1 MENKVLEKNLAH
13 IAQYD
18 KELSDKILMTEF
30 EKSNLQLLKT
40 NTGEY
45 NLALDGY
52 ELHSA
57 GGAEEESYKIANS
70 INYDDNSLVIVYGLG
85 LGYLADSIAKRCENA
100 KIIIYEPNIEL
111 VKFVLSIAQIDALY
125 KNNVFL
131 SADKLQYSKL
141 LEKFLTPETTLSI
154 SFLNSY
160 NQLFKDDIKETFQLA
175 QDILSEII
183 GNKNTYLKYA
193 FYSCD
198 ITFVNMAKLIKS
210 PMIQDLKDIYK
221 GKTALIMCAG
231 PSLEENIELIK
242 QNKDKFVTFA
252 LNPTLK
258 LLKKH
263 DFVPD
268 FIVNVDAV
276 DNSIQFSDIDF
287 LDKVY
292 YISDISTNPKTIYLT
307 YKNHFFFISQNNFF
321 NHWIRECF
329 DIEENL
335 KSLGTSSHT
344 AFQSALL
351 MGFSKIIFTGQD
363 LAYKDE
369 KCYSS
374 GSQYGM
380 LRCVFNNEKQKYEII
395 ASDMNEFKN
404 AYRLDWMN
412 DRQVEEGSIKF
423 LEKLN
428 KNLRT
433 VKGKDGNLVPTKADY
448 LVFIKIFEREAE
460 NIKNVELINCSN
472 GADIKGYKNMNLS
485 DVLSELENI
494 EKLDLS
500 AIKHEYHF
508 EKFLLKADILQKN
521 LEEMRILAENTLSTI
536 QKISDELENK
546 KKITA
551 NIVELLKLYRDIYK
565 EILVKFEDKDINSLL
580 AFCMYDIKKVMS
592 SNFLTD
598 EKALMDALK
607 NILNYF
613 TIMKQ
618 SIGYYSQHLADAKA
632 LVL

>member
-1 MENKVLEKNLAH
+1 
-13 IAQYD
+13 
-18 KELSDKILMTEF
+18 
-30 EKSNLQLLKT
+30 
-40 NTGEY
+40 
-45 NLALDGY
+45 
-52 ELHSA
+52 
-57 GGAEEESYKIANS
+57 
-70 INYDDNSLVIVYGLG
+70 
-85 LGYLADSIAKRCENA
+85 
-100 KIIIYEPNIEL
+100 
-111 VKFVLSIAQIDALY
+111 
-125 KNNVFL
+125 
-131 SADKLQYSKL
+131 
-141 LEKFLTPETTLSI
+141 
-154 SFLNSY
+154 
-160 NQLFKDDIKETFQLA
+160 
-175 QDILSEII
+175 
-183 GNKNTYLKYA
+183 
-193 FYSCD
+193 
-198 ITFVNMAKLIKS
+198 
-210 PMIQDLKDIYK
+210 
-221 GKTALIMCAG
+221 
-231 PSLEENIELIK
+231 
-242 QNKDKFVTFA
+242 
-252 LNPTLK
+252 
-258 LLKKH
+258 
-263 DFVPD
+263 
-268 FIVNVDAV
+268 V